1 MNDERRFVED
11 LSAPGLLHAVVI
23 RSPYA
28 RAKLLNVEIPRLPHA
43 CALIR
48 ADDIPGENRLE
59 AFGNSVSVLAKD
71 RLTYIG
77 EPVALL
83 VGPDRITLER
93 LLAATIIHAEEETPV
108 FTYEKFSSDQLA
120 AKRTAVI
127 GDPDAAFETA
137 ARVVEG
143 VYRTGRQEH
152 WYAEPH
158 GALAAFA
165 YDKLEI
171 SVATQWPFHVRRTVS
186 AVLDVRQE
194 DIVVQSCEIGY
205 HLDGKLWYPS
215 LVAAHAALA
224 TFVCKKPVK
233 ILLTREED
241 VRFSPKRPAVTIRHR
256 AAISAQGELLAL
268 ESRSVVEVGAASPFA
283 EETLDRLCL
292 GSLGAYRCPNVRLEG
307 FAVRTDTPPAGPFA
321 GLGLAQSFFAIE
333 RHVTRIAEAAG
344 MDPARWREENALGRN
359 DKLASGTPLKEAV
372 PANELIDA
380 AVSMSDYRRKWAS
393 YELMKRSRGESGE
406 GRYDGPLRGIGIA
419 FAYQGNGFLSNG
431 NDSTNY
437 AVEATLE
444 KDGSLEIRTSAV
456 SGSRETASLWR
467 RTAAEILSM
476 EDDTVRLA
484 PNRTDAS
491 PDSGPSTLSRNI
503 TIVTKLIERCCY
515 AIRKQRF
522 RDPLPIT
529 VRRSYRTPKSAG
541 WDGARIEGST
551 FSLLSWAAAVV
562 ETEIDLVD
570 YTPRIRGV
578 WLSVDGGRLLSE
590 RKARSSLEI
599 ATLHALGWATKEH
612 IAFEAGVLP
621 MEDALA
627 YPIAVPGEAPPITID
642 FTWTDSVAP
651 KGIGE
656 LPFACVPA
664 AFAQAVSQATGTA
677 FDELPVRAAAIRNA
691 LEDL

>member
-1 MNDERRFVED
+1 V
-11 LSAPGLLHAVVI
+11 
-23 RSPYA
+23 
-28 RAKLLNVEIPRLPHA
+28 
-43 CALIR
+43 
-48 ADDIPGENRLE
+48 
-59 AFGNSVSVLAKD
+59 
-71 RLTYIG
+71 
-77 EPVALL
+77 
-83 VGPDRITLER
+83 
-93 LLAATIIHAEEETPV
+93 
-108 FTYEKFSSDQLA
+108 
-120 AKRTAVI
+120 
-127 GDPDAAFETA
+127 
-137 ARVVEG
+137 
-143 VYRTGRQEH
+143 
-152 WYAEPH
+152 
-158 GALAAFA
+158 
-165 YDKLEI
+165 
-171 SVATQWPFHVRRTVS
+171 
-186 AVLDVRQE
+186 
-194 DIVVQSCEIGY
+194 
-205 HLDGKLWYPS
+205 
-215 LVAAHAALA
+215 
-224 TFVCKKPVK
+224 
-233 ILLTREED
+233 
-241 VRFSPKRPAVTIRHR
+241 
-256 AAISAQGELLAL
+256 
-268 ESRSVVEVGAASPFA
+268 
-283 EETLDRLCL
+283 
-292 GSLGAYRCPNVRLEG
+292 
-307 FAVRTDTPPAGPFA
+307 
-321 GLGLAQSFFAIE
+321 
-333 RHVTRIAEAAG
+333 
-344 MDPARWREENALGRN
+344 DPARWREENALGRN

-393 YELMKRSRGESGE
+393 YELMKRSRAESGE

-437 AVEATLE
+437 AVELTLE

-476 EDDTVRLA
+476 EDDTVHLA
-484 PNRTDAS
+484 PNRTDS
-491 PDSGPSTLSRNI
+491 TPDSGPSTLSRNV

-541 WDGARIEGST
+541 WDGARMGGSP

-570 YTPRIRGV
+570 YTPRVRGV

-590 RKARSSLEI
+590 RKARSSLEV

-612 IAFEAGVLP
+612 MTLEAGAVT
-621 MEDALA
+621 MEEALA

-664 AFAQAVSQATGTA
+664 AFAQAVSQATGTS